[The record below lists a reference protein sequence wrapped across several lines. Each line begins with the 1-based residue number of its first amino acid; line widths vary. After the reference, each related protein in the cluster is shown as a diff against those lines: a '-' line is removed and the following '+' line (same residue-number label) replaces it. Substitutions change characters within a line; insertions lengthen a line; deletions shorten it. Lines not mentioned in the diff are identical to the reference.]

1 MHTRRAL
8 VVAPLLALWFAVPAR
23 ADDFVVKD
31 AEQFA
36 KLIPKGAGLEKLAG
50 GMKFTEGPVWAPGE
64 HGGMLLFSDIPADE
78 IKKWTQADGLSV
90 FRAMSRGANGNTLD
104 REGRLITCE
113 HRSRSVVRNDLDG
126 SVVTLADAYNGRKLN
141 SPNDVAVKADGT
153 VWFTDPPYG
162 LGDRTREQRGNYVY
176 RLEPKSKKLQAAI
189 EDIAWP
195 NGICFSPDESRL
207 YVANSDGANPV
218 IYVTPFKADGT
229 VGTPQPLCR
238 IDSGAPD
245 GIRCDAEGRIW
256 SSAGDG
262 VQVFA
267 PDGKLIGKVLTP
279 EAPANL
285 CFGGPGGTTL
295 FVTARTSLYS
305 IQTNVRSPGGPQQK
319 PDGKRPPR
327 RRERPTRCGRVT
339 FAGP

>member
-1 MHTRRAL
+1 MHTRRVL
-8 VVAPLLALWFAVPAR
+8 VVAPLLALWFAAAAR
-23 ADDFVVKD
+23 AGDLVVKD

-36 KLIPKGAGLEKLAG
+36 KVIPEGAKLEKLAG
-50 GMKFTEGPVWAPGE
+50 DMKFTEGPVWAPGE

-78 IKKWTQADGLSV
+78 IRKWTEGDGLTV

-113 HRSRSVVRNDLDG
+113 QRSRSVVRNDLDG

-141 SPNDVAVKADGT
+141 SPNDVAVKSDGT

-162 LGDRTREQRGNYVY
+162 LAGRNQEQRGNYVF
-176 RLEPKSKKLQAAI
+176 RLDPGTKKLQAVI

-195 NGICFSPDESRL
+195 NGICFSSDESRL
-207 YVANSDGANPV
+207 YVANSDAANPV
-218 IYVTPFKADGT
+218 IYVAPFKADGT

-238 IDSGAPD
+238 IDHGAPD
-245 GIRCDAEGRIW
+245 GIRCDADGRIW

-267 PDGKLIGKVLTP
+267 PDGKLIGKVLVP

-285 CFGGPGGTTL
+285 CFGGPEGTTL
-295 FVTARTSLYS
+295 FITARTSLYA
-305 IQTNVRSPGGPQQK
+305 IKTNTRAPAFPPHPAPHGHPPLAKNNQK
-319 PDGKRPPR
+319 
-327 RRERPTRCGRVT
+327 
-339 FAGP
+339 